1 MCKRQILRR
10 SGIKDKEAE
19 RRAGDSEEGT
29 CCRLGRGHTQL
40 HRSWGRG
47 GWQQAKQAE
56 AWLRYLHVCPACP
69 FSLLKLFVLSEE
81 REEEIKNGDTSF
93 VQVHKLFVES

>member
-1 MCKRQILRR
+1 MLL
-10 SGIKDKEAE
+10 SG
-19 RRAGDSEEGT
+19 AGSYSCIGA
-29 CCRLGRGHTQL
+29 
-40 HRSWGRG
+40 G

-93 VQVHKLFVES
+93 AQVHELFVEPRLRLWCDTDGALCVVDPGPH

>member
-1 MCKRQILRR
+1 MGGEQ
-10 SGIKDKEAE
+10 
-19 RRAGDSEEGT
+19 
-29 CCRLGRGHTQL
+29 GRGWQV
-40 HRSWGRG
+40 

-81 REEEIKNGDTSF
+81 TEEEIKNGDTSF
-93 VQVHKLFVES
+93 AQVHELFVES